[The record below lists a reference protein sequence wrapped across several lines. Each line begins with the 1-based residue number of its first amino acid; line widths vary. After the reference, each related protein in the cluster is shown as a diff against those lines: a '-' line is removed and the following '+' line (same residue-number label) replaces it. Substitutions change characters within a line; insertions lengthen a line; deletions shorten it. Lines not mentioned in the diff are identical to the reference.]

1 MLDSWTL
8 SPQGPKPTERG
19 HEVLDGTQNPK
30 FRQLSK
36 NHKRF
41 KLVGTWE
48 VPWSVSQLSPQVT
61 DEETVVQ
68 EGDGTYVSG
77 HTAHA

>member
-8 SPQGPKPTERG
+8 SPQGPKPTER
-19 HEVLDGTQNPK
+19 EDGTQTPK
-30 FRQLSK
+30 FRQMSK
-36 NHKRF
+36 NPKRF

-68 EGDGTYVSG
+68 EGDGTYVTG